1 MAAAGG
7 LVPGGDGP
15 GPGPGEVETEAAGV
29 EELDSG
35 LENGDQNQ
43 VGVDGAAGDGTD
55 GPETLSL
62 TPSWDLQ
69 REGETAQSHDFR

>member
-15 GPGPGEVETEAAGV
+15 EPGPGPGEVESEAAGV

-35 LENGDQNQ
+35 LENGVQ
-43 VGVDGAAGDGTD
+43 
-55 GPETLSL
+55 
-62 TPSWDLQ
+62 LQ
-69 REGETAQSHDFR
+69 LQHQ